1 MENVKMAVNKQNLVH
16 YPKGV
21 SGNPNGRPKGASLK
35 SQVQTLFI
43 EMLSE
48 PVSYKRKNTAFFT
61 AYKQEFIKQAL
72 NGGWSA
78 KFLADRIFND
88 NILDEIDKSLN
99 KDIREDKDSQQYR
112 IHKKAHNVQKDILLD
127 KNRAV
132 YMMAGRRAGKTDCGG
147 PHGF

>member
-1 MENVKMAVNKQNLVH
+1 MAVNKQNLNPP
-16 YPKGV
+16 YKKGQ

-48 PVSYKRKNTAFFT
+48 PVSYKKKSTPFFT

-72 NGGWSA
+72 NGGWSS
-78 KFLADRIFND
+78 KFLAERIFND

-99 KDIREDKDSQQYR
+99 KDIREDKDFQQYR
-112 IHKKAHNVQKDILLD
+112 IHKKAH
-127 KNRAV
+127 R
-132 YMMAGRRAGKTDCGG
+132 
-147 PHGF
+147 